1 METPKQQAI
10 KAAYGDMWIYMS
22 SFPQARNIALENEGW
37 VFITQLPST
46 IDRTLFD
53 FQHRDSICRPKSLSG
68 IENNRGWTRIES
80 EEDLPKDD
88 YFGDLFEVGFLDE
101 SGFFHHDR
109 KRCSFKSLKWMYEKK
124 LITHYQLVE
133 KPKPPIF

>member
-1 METPKQQAI
+1 METPKEKAI

-53 FQHRDSICRPKSLSG
+53 FQHGDSICRPKSLSG

-80 EEDLPKDD
+80 EEDLPKISGEYWATTVYGRIRRL
-88 YFGDLFEVGFLDE
+88 YFSKWEDE
-101 SGFFHHDR
+101 
-109 KRCSFKSLKWMYEKK
+109 WQE
-124 LITHYQLVE
+124 ITNNSISHTVSHWQNIE
-133 KPKPPIF
+133 EPKPKVY

>member
-1 METPKQQAI
+1 MNSQNKQQAI

-53 FQHRDSICRPKSLSG
+53 FQHGDSICRPKSLSG
-68 IENNRGWTRIES
+68 IETNNSWTRIES
-80 EEDLPKDD
+80 EEDLQKEYDVD
-88 YFGDLFEVGFLDE
+88 YFCFHKNGRLTIRSFYEYLGWGEFEAEILDQ
-101 SGFFHHDR
+101 SD
-109 KRCSFKSLKWMYEKK
+109 
-124 LITHYQLVE
+124 ITHYQPIE
-133 KPKPPIF
+133 TPKPPIF

>member
-1 METPKQQAI
+1 MENARHEAI

-22 SFPQARNIALENEGW
+22 SFPQARKIALENEGW

-53 FQHRDSICRPKSLSG
+53 FQHGDSICRPKSLSG

-80 EEDLPKDD
+80 EEDLPKKETAYWAYNDKTNHTMYCGYD
-88 YFGDLFEVGFLDE
+88 FELGFRFSL
-101 SGFFHHDR
+101 GHT
-109 KRCSFKSLKWMYEKK
+109 FKA
-124 LITHYQLVE
+124 THYQPIE